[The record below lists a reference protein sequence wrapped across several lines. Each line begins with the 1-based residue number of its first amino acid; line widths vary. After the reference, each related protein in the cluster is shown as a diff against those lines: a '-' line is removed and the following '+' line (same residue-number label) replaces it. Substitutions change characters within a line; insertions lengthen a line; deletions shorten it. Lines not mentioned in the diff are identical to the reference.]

1 MADLIPKDRRGQT
14 LLFLTIFAVA
24 ALYFTW
30 AGTPIGGFQGVS
42 QLNTRR
48 DSLQRALDSVQ
59 TQVRNAQRDVRA
71 GTVAQLERALAE
83 YRASL
88 DLMRQL
94 VPASEEVPN
103 LLDDVS
109 SRAKVRGA
117 NVVNFVPQPL
127 ENGTPFDTKRVRVT
141 VTGDYDAIGEFLGD
155 VASLQRIIVPQELQI
170 TRITSPTADSALR
183 ARQLLQA
190 SFSIRTYVKP
200 QIQDVPAAAPG
211 GAATPARSAQ

>member
-1 MADLIPKDRRGQT
+1 MAEIIPKDRRGQT
-14 LLFLTIFAVA
+14 LLFLTIFAIA
-24 ALYFTW
+24 ALYFVW
-30 AGTPIGGFQGVS
+30 SGTPIGGVPGVS
-42 QLNTRR
+42 QLNTTR

-71 GTVAQLERALAE
+71 GAVAQLERALAE

-94 VPASEEVPN
+94 VPMAEEIPN

-127 ENGTPFDTKRVRVT
+127 ETGTPFDTKRARVT
-141 VTGDYDAIGEFLGD
+141 VTGEYDQIGEFLSD

-170 TRITSPTADSALR
+170 SRITSPTADSALR
-183 ARQLLQA
+183 ERQLLQA
-190 SFSIRTYVKP
+190 SFQIRTYVKP
-200 QIQDVPAAAPG
+200 QPLPVAPGDSAAA
-211 GAATPARSAQ
+211 RSGQ